1 MTTDNAERKLRILIV
16 DDHDVVRLGLR
27 SLLDGRGS
35 LRVVGEAAS
44 VAEAVQEAART
55 TPDVVI
61 MDIRLPDGSGIEA
74 CREIR
79 SQNADCKV
87 LMLTSY
93 ADDEAIFASILAGA
107 AGYILKQIKSQAL
120 VEAIETVARGGALL
134 DPAVTQKIL
143 ERMRR
148 GGTSGAKPA
157 AELTEQEERILSL
170 VAEGQ
175 TNREIAQSLFLSEGT
190 VKNYVS
196 SILAKLKFQR
206 RSQLVAYV
214 AKERPRPQS

>member
-1 MTTDNAERKLRILIV
+1 MSADTAARKLRILIV

-27 SLLDGRGS
+27 SLLDGRGA
-35 LRVVGEAAS
+35 LQVVGEAAS
-44 VAEAVQEAART
+44 VAEAVPEAART

-79 SQNADCKV
+79 SQNPDCKV
-87 LMLTSY
+87 IMLTSY
-93 ADDEAIFASILAGA
+93 ADDEAIFASIMAGA

-120 VEAIETVARGGALL
+120 VEAIGTVARGGALL

-148 GGTSGAKPA
+148 GACAAKPA

-170 VAEGQ
+170 VAEGR
-175 TNREIAQSLFLSEGT
+175 TNREIGQTLFLSEGT

-214 AKERPRPQS
+214 AKVRPPQ